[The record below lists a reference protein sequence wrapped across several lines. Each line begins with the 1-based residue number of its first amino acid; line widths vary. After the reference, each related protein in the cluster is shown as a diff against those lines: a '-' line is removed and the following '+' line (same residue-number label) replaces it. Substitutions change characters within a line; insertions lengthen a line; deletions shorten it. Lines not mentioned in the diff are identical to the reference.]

1 MTPNRTNAIIA
12 CIGTNC
18 HGKWVRRK
26 RTYRQSEWKVPV
38 QNPKSTE
45 PEMVAIPKGDFL
57 MGSASGAANE
67 SPIHSVWVDAFA
79 VAKYPVTNREYAI
92 FVEMTGHT
100 PPRFWG
106 ETKFQEKNQPVV
118 GPSWHDAVAYCEWL
132 RDFTCKAYRLPTEA
146 EREKAARGGLEEC
159 EYPWGDELPSNH
171 QGGRNA
177 QHFLIGTD
185 GPNGYDLYNTSEG
198 VHEWCA
204 DWYDPSYYTTSPIQN
219 PKGPTHGSRRVARGG
234 SWRHRIRFARCA
246 ARSSLAPN
254 KQFSDFGFRCAM
266 SIN

>member
-1 MTPNRTNAIIA
+1 
-12 CIGTNC
+12 
-18 HGKWVRRK
+18 
-26 RTYRQSEWKVPV
+26 
-38 QNPKSTE
+38 
-45 PEMVAIPKGDFL
+45 MVAIPKGDFL

-177 QHFLIGTD
+177 QHFIIGTD